1 LGLACKPAP
10 AVSNFAVRSRIMISR
25 PVFARAHA
33 AANPAMPPPAMMM
46 GNSRMAS
53 GYTNG
58 RAGRCGGLSLAAG
71 EAGGYHGAAFS
82 RTTSMGFLSDAL
94 NRIQPSQT
102 IAISNKA
109 MALKAEGRDIIG
121 LAAGEPDF
129 DTPRNIKDAAIAAIE
144 RGETKYTAVDGIPRL
159 KQAIVDKFKRENGLD
174 YKVSQVSVGTGG
186 KQILFNAL
194 MATVNTGD
202 EVIVPAPY
210 WVSYPDIVMLAGG
223 TPVFV
228 ETRLEDG
235 FKLTAAAL
243 EKAITPK
250 TKWLIL
256 NSPSNP
262 SGAAYAEAEL
272 RAVTDVL
279 VRHPHVW
286 VLTDDMYEH
295 LVYDDFKFT
304 TPAQIEPKLYD
315 RTLTMN
321 GVSKSYCMTGWRI
334 GYGAGPE
341 PLIKAMSKLQSQS
354 TSNPSS
360 IAQWAAV
367 EALNGPQDFIAA
379 NNEVFK
385 GRRDLVVSMLNQ
397 AKGIRCPTPEGAFYV
412 YPSCSGLMGKTAPSG
427 KVIKS
432 DEDFVTELLAAEGV
446 AAVHGAAFGMS
457 PYFRIS
463 YATGTDV
470 LEDACN
476 RIQRFCGNL
485 R

>member
-1 LGLACKPAP
+1 
-10 AVSNFAVRSRIMISR
+10 
-25 PVFARAHA
+25 
-33 AANPAMPPPAMMM
+33 
-46 GNSRMAS
+46 
-53 GYTNG
+53 
-58 RAGRCGGLSLAAG
+58 
-71 EAGGYHGAAFS
+71 
-82 RTTSMGFLSDAL
+82 MGFISDSL
-94 NRIQPSQT
+94 NRIQPSAT

-109 MALKAEGRDIIG
+109 MQLKAEGRDVIG

-129 DTPRNIKDAAIAAIE
+129 DTPRNIKDAAIRAIE
-144 RGETKYTAVDGIPRL
+144 AGKTKYTPVDGIAEL
-159 KQAIVDKFKRENGLD
+159 KTAICSKFKRENGLD
-174 YKVSQVSVGTGG
+174 YKPSQVTVGSGG
-186 KQILFNAL
+186 KQVLFNAL
-194 MATVNTGD
+194 MATVNPGD

-223 TPVFV
+223 KPVFV
-228 ETRLEDG
+228 DGLPENG
-235 FKLTAAAL
+235 FKLQAQDLAR
-243 EKAITPK
+243 AITPR

-262 SGAAYAEAEL
+262 SGAAYTRAEL
-272 RAVTDVL
+272 KALTDVL
-279 VRHPHVW
+279 LQQPHVW
-286 VLTDDMYEH
+286 VLSDDMYEH
-295 LVYDDFKFT
+295 LVYDNFEFT
-304 TPAQIEPKLYD
+304 TPAQVEPKLYE

-341 PLIKAMSKLQSQS
+341 QLIKAMAKLQSQS

-379 NNEVFK
+379 NNKVFK
-385 GRRDLVVSMLNQ
+385 QRRDLVVAMLNQ
-397 AKGIRCPTPEGAFYV
+397 AHGLSCPTPEGAFYV
-412 YPSCSGLMGKTAPSG
+412 YPSCEGCIGKTAPSG
-427 KVIKS
+427 NPIRN

-457 PYFRIS
+457 PFFRIS
-463 YATGTDV
+463 YATATEV
-470 LEDACN
+470 LEDACR